1 MLLACSD
8 GCRAMCFALQVVA
21 CCCMAESSDLVR
33 GLAKP
38 FLPEKPF
45 NTNFISRK
53 CQSSINSAQN
63 YDVKRVIAVSFQS
76 YFFME
81 HRIHYNIIQET
92 IYKSITILL

>member
-63 YDVKRVIAVSFQS
+63 YDVKRVIAVSFLS
-76 YFFME
+76 YFLWTASKNIEFI
-81 HRIHYNIIQET
+81 RILYRRQFIKT
-92 IYKSITILL
+92 